1 MHGDAVK
8 MVGSAPA
15 LLIAYGA
22 YGECLEPDFQA
33 ARLPLLA
40 RGWVLAFAHSRG
52 GGELGR
58 RWGNCQIVAVLMHCS
73 GFRRGAAAAAVFS
86 TRLACAH
93 VRGGGEFGG
102 RNKYSPQF
110 AFCVSMLLP
119 LTAAGIDMLL
129 TCPHAGFW
137 DEYCY
142 SLRLLH
148 PQSSRSTKT
157 AVSSAPQA
165 TDHCKQQ

>member
-1 MHGDAVK
+1 MVHGDAVK

-40 RGWVLAFAHSRG
+40 RGWVLAFAHCRG

-58 RWGNCQIVAVLMHCS
+58 RWGNCQIEAALLLCS
-73 GFRRGAAAAAVFS
+73 GFRGAAAAAVFS

-93 VRGGGEFGG
+93 VHGGGELGR

-110 AFCVSMLLP
+110 AFRVSMLLP
-119 LTAAGIDMLL
+119 LTAARIDMLL
-129 TCPHAGFW
+129 TCLHAGF
-137 DEYCY
+137 
-142 SLRLLH
+142 L
-148 PQSSRSTKT
+148 
-157 AVSSAPQA
+157 A
-165 TDHCKQQ
+165 